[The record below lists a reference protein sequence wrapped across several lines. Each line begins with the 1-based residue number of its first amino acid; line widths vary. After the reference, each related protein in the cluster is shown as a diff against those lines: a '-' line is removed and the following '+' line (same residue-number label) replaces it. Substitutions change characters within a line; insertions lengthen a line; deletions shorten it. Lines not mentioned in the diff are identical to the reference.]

1 MSPRTRA
8 GGLTVLVSLLAVLG
22 GAGPAGALSPAAGPS
37 LHDGPAAPTATPTS
51 HEHEHEAPSPTPS
64 PSPSGGHEHEHQAP
78 APTQTDEHGDH
89 GTTPP
94 DDVSDA
100 TRTLVIGG
108 FGALNAGVLAAAA
121 LVRRRQRRPRAPERP
136 GARR

>member
-8 GGLTVLVSLLAVLG
+8 GGLAVLVSVLVG
-22 GAGPAGALSPAAGPS
+22 GAGPAVALSPAAGPS
-37 LHDGPAAPTATPTS
+37 LHDGPAAPTATPTPS
-51 HEHEHEAPSPTPS
+51 ENQHEHEAPSPTPS
-64 PSPSGGHEHEHQAP
+64 PSDAHEHDHGAP

-94 DDVSDA
+94 DDVSDT

-108 FGALNAGVLAAAA
+108 FGALNVGVLAVAA
-121 LVRRRQRRPRAPERP
+121 LVRRRQPGPRTPERP
-136 GARR
+136 GTRR